1 MPDEPEFLQQIFS
14 KLGVSQESTRT
25 FKFGGVVGKLAI
37 VALGGFLA
45 TVGVAKY
52 TSGTAQIISIIC
64 VLAVTLVIVRW
75 ILDYAQKHPISAT
88 LEGGEMVLWQ
98 QQQMTLAAKGQLPPK
113 ESPIIPNPGGSPP
126 QDIVAVGDDA

>member
-1 MPDEPEFLQQIFS
+1 MPEEPEFLQQIVS
-14 KLGVSQESTRT
+14 KLGVSQESTRI

-52 TSGTAQIISIIC
+52 TSGTAQIISIVC
-64 VLAVTLVIVRW
+64 VLAVTLVTVRW
-75 ILDYAQKHPISAT
+75 ILNYAEKHPISAT

-98 QQQMTLAAKGQLPPK
+98 QQVTLAAKGQLPPR
-113 ESPIIPNPGGSPP
+113 ESPVIPDPEGSPP
-126 QDIVAVGDDA
+126 QAIVPVGDDA